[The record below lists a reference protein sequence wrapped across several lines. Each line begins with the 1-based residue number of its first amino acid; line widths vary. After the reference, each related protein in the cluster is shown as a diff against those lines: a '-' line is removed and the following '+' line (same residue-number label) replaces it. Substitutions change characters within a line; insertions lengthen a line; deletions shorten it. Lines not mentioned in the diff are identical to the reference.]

1 MADSTRNTA
10 GVQASVSW
18 VLVDERASTPG
29 AWDAMDALGE
39 AGGAFDA
46 VALPL
51 GMDLDAAVASAVRMH
66 RSFGVAVI
74 PLIRQD
80 ALTDRFQPL
89 LQCVA
94 KLLDEGVLRRGE
106 TIAPTVLIES
116 APKVHQGFA
125 QVSPFARAL
134 RATGAFSVAW
144 LERLVMPAEAP
155 PGIDFSVHCPR
166 AGLDDFRP
174 GSNPPPYE
182 ALDLIAGGVLY
193 GGDDAKLAASA
204 TVLTGRQDIW
214 EGDGFRLAGI
224 GAPAQQL
231 WLENAGRF
239 ARNRLLAGQ
248 RLAFLHLLGT
258 RDEPLPPWLR
268 EFLRGKLLPS
278 SLLPPAAES
287 LVRPDTDPSARPRVA
302 LILHLYY
309 PELWPE
315 FLDVIRAVP
324 VPADVYVSTPMVI
337 APAVRA
343 RVRRDC
349 PGATVFGVRNLGRD
363 VLPFLHVLRSVG
375 GDAYDFVLKLHGKRS
390 VHMTDRDGS
399 AVLGGGDAWR
409 RNAIDELAGSKER
422 ISAILRDL
430 EARPEVG
437 MIAPAKQLFSQEQWR
452 CGTATLVRHLCASL
466 GVEPRATHFPAGTM
480 FWLRPRAIARLL
492 SCDQRL
498 LDFERECGQVDCTLH
513 HAIERFVAHAAV
525 DGGYKVIDTSD
536 LPKA

>member
-1 MADSTRNTA
+1 MADSTRNAA

-18 VLVDERASTPG
+18 VLLDERAARPG
-29 AWDAMDALGE
+29 ASNALDLLRE
-39 AGGAFDA
+39 AGGAFAA

-51 GMDLDAAVASAVRMH
+51 EMDTDALVATAVRA
-66 RSFGVAVI
+66 RRDFGVAVM
-74 PLIRQD
+74 PLVKQA
-80 ALTDRFQPL
+80 ALAGPFQPL
-89 LQCVA
+89 LQRVA
-94 KLLDEGVLRRGE
+94 KLLDEDVLRLGK

-134 RATGAFSVAW
+134 RAAGVHSVAW
-144 LERLVMPAEAP
+144 LDGLVMPTEAP

-166 AGLDDFRP
+166 ASLDCVRP
-174 GSNPPPYE
+174 GSSPLPYE
-182 ALDLIAGGVLY
+182 ALDLIAGGVHH
-193 GGDDAKLAASA
+193 GTDDAKLAASA
-204 TVLTGRQDIW
+204 IVLTGRQDTW
-214 EGDGFRLAGI
+214 ETDEFKLAGI
-224 GAPAQQL
+224 GAPVQQL

-248 RLAFLHLLGT
+248 SLAFARLLGP
-258 RDEPLPPWLR
+258 RDEPLPSWLR
-268 EFLRGKLLPS
+268 EFLGGEVLPS

-287 LVRPDTDPSARPRVA
+287 LPRPDTSLSARPRVA

-315 FLDVIRAVP
+315 LLEVIRAVP
-324 VPADVYVSTPMVI
+324 VAADVYISTPMAI

-343 RVRRDC
+343 RIQRDC
-349 PGATVFGVRNLGRD
+349 PGAMVFGVRNLGRD

-375 GDAYDFVLKLHGKRS
+375 VDAYDFVLKLHGKRS
-390 VHMTDRDGS
+390 VHMTDSDGS

-422 ISAILRDL
+422 ITAILRHF

-437 MIAPAKQLFSQEQWR
+437 LLAPAKQLFSQEKWR
-452 CGTATLVRHLCASL
+452 CGTATLVGHLCVSL
-466 GVEPRATHFPAGTM
+466 GVKPLATHFPAGAM
-480 FWLRPRAIARLL
+480 FWLRPRAIAPLL
-492 SCDQRL
+492 ACDQSL
-498 LDFERECGQVDCTLH
+498 LDFERECAQVDCTLH

-525 DGGYKVIDTSD
+525 DGGYRVIDTSD
-536 LPKA
+536 LPPA